1 MFQGWITFE
10 EQFDKYYA
18 RYMECKKLGS
28 PDFILEDEKK
38 RINDYLSRDKRIKEI
53 ISLLDKRYK
62 LTEDFLKSLFLPS
75 SDIFN
80 LSDEEI
86 IFKMEYW
93 IKFFGD
99 KSLFFEAVKN
109 ETIYHAGQYSVL
121 VGFFSKID
129 VSFASKRLK
138 YLMETF
144 GFNEKAAIFF
154 VAYNIYYLEIKQSFF
169 EKKLSEYAEIL
180 STDKETIKKMC
191 VRYPAAFYSR
201 AERLKEKIVGLA
213 QAFSVDIEIAK
224 SLMLKFPPLI
234 QYQITQVRNFKG
246 ALSKYICDYADILI
260 KYPYIINLFDTA
272 KKKYYGLFDNF
283 NDLLADLDFIEQN
296 VGKIED
302 IKVYDNNFPI
312 LLVKKSERGYLVCC
326 FGLKQYAPNKN
337 SGQFDVKIYTNSG
350 RTVACLNVGG
360 YENRF
365 IDEGAQILLD
375 ILK

>member
-121 VGFFSKID
+121 VGFFSKI
-129 VSFASKRLK
+129 
-138 YLMETF
+138 
-144 GFNEKAAIFF
+144 
-154 VAYNIYYLEIKQSFF
+154 
-169 EKKLSEYAEIL
+169 
-180 STDKETIKKMC
+180 
-191 VRYPAAFYSR
+191 RYFPKGR
-201 AERLKEKIVGLA
+201 AV
-213 QAFSVDIEIAK
+213 V
-224 SLMLKFPPLI
+224 
-234 QYQITQVRNFKG
+234 
-246 ALSKYICDYADILI
+246 
-260 KYPYIINLFDTA
+260 
-272 KKKYYGLFDNF
+272 
-283 NDLLADLDFIEQN
+283 
-296 VGKIED
+296 
-302 IKVYDNNFPI
+302 
-312 LLVKKSERGYLVCC
+312 
-326 FGLKQYAPNKN
+326 
-337 SGQFDVKIYTNSG
+337 
-350 RTVACLNVGG
+350 
-360 YENRF
+360 
-365 IDEGAQILLD
+365 
-375 ILK
+375 